1 MLMDKISP
9 IRTRAQQRSAH
20 ENRPTRA
27 EAEEAVRTL
36 IRWAG
41 DDPDR
46 EGLQETPPRVALA
59 FEDWFSGYAEDPVE
73 HLNRTFEEVGGFDE
87 LILLRATPFQSTCE
101 HHMAPITGHVHIG
114 YLPDQRVVGIS
125 KLGRLVDVYA
135 KRLQIQ
141 ERLTAE
147 IADTLNTVLRPRG
160 VAVVVEATHQCMTT
174 RGVRKHGVSM
184 VTRRM
189 LGAFRDDTALR
200 QEFLAAISVR

>member
-1 MLMDKISP
+1 MDKLSS
-9 IRTRAQQRSAH
+9 IRTRAPRDIPN

-46 EGLQETPPRVALA
+46 EGLRETPPRVALA
-59 FEDWFSGYAEDPVE
+59 YEDWFSGYAEDPVE
-73 HLNRTFEEVGGFDE
+73 HLSRTFEEVGGFDE
-87 LILLRATPFQSTCE
+87 LVLLRAIPFQSTCE
-101 HHMAPITGHVHIG
+101 HHMAPINGHVHIG
-114 YLPDQRVVGIS
+114 YLPDQRIIGIS
-125 KLGRLVDVYA
+125 KLGRLVDVFA

-147 IADTLNTVLRPRG
+147 IADTLNTVLQPRG
-160 VAVVVEATHQCMTT
+160 VAVLVEATHQCMTT

-189 LGAFRDDTALR
+189 LGAFREDTAMR
-200 QEFLAAISVR
+200 QEFLAAVGVR